1 MDPMKDL
8 ESIFLAGVDRA
19 DPQKMITR
27 ALSLSGEVLRI
38 ETPGG
43 TLEYS
48 LAEFKKIVV
57 LGAGKAAFPMTHA
70 LEEVLGERITRGRI
84 VTKYGFSGRLR
95 HVEILEAGHPIPDE
109 SSLRAAQEIGALADE
124 ADESTLVIVL
134 ISGGG
139 SALLASPADFGDVP
153 LTLADKQAATKLLL
167 ESGATINEIN
177 CIRKHCSGIKGGRL
191 ARRISPASFITLILS
206 DVVGDNLNA
215 IASGPTVGDSTT
227 YEEALAIVRRYALE
241 KRLPPAVLSLLK
253 KGAAGEAEETPEPES
268 PVFENGTNV
277 LLGTNFA
284 SLEACREKAL
294 QLGYDTLVLSP
305 RITGEAREAA
315 RFYYGLAR
323 GVQEYGLLGKKPF
336 CLIAG
341 GETTVTLKGEG
352 KGGRNQEMALAFLE
366 ELRKEGEENRN
377 LFFLAASTDGND
389 GPTDAAGAFASWEI
403 LSRSRQAGLSSARFL
418 EENDSYTFFDKSGAL
433 LKTGATRTNVCD
445 IQIFIVT

>member
-8 ESIFLAGVDRA
+8 ETIFLAGVDRA

-27 ALSLSGEVLRI
+27 ALSLSEEILRI
-38 ETPGG
+38 EIPGKS
-43 TLEYS
+43 LEYA
-48 LAEFKKIVV
+48 LRDYKKIIV
-57 LGAGKAAFPMTHA
+57 LGAGKAAFPMAAA
-70 LEEVLGERITRGRI
+70 LEEVLGERITRGTV
-84 VTKYGFSGRLR
+84 VTKYGFSGKLNRID
-95 HVEILEAGHPIPDE
+95 ILEAGHPIPDDA
-109 SSLRAAQEIGALADE
+109 SLRAAREIGELADE

-139 SALLASPADFGDVP
+139 SALMASPADFGDVS
-153 LTLADKQAATKLLL
+153 LTLEDKQAATKLLL

-191 ARRISPASFITLILS
+191 ARKIHPASFVTLILS

-227 YEEALAIVRRYALE
+227 YQEALQIVRRYSLE
-241 KRLPPAVLSLLK
+241 KRLPSAVLSLLK
-253 KGAAGEAEETPEPES
+253 KGAAGEVEETPEPGS
-268 PVFENGTNV
+268 PVFEKGTNV

-294 QLGYDTLVLSP
+294 QLGYNTLILSP

-315 RFYYGLAR
+315 RFYFGLAR
-323 GVQEYGLLGKKPF
+323 GVQEHGLLGKIPF

-341 GETTVTLKGEG
+341 GETTVTLKGTG

-366 ELRKEGEENRN
+366 ELRKEGAENTS
-377 LFFLAASTDGND
+377 LHFLAASTDGND

-403 LSRSRQAGLSSARFL
+403 FSRSLKAGLSSSRFL
-418 EENDSYTFFDKSGAL
+418 EENDSYTFFDKTGAL